1 MNTVLSTSASRL
13 LSRVPVIEGAHQCA
27 ASHAGGARAT
37 TRDLVI
43 CHFCPPSADT
53 LPPPLR
59 HRCPQG
65 IILCDEGGVAP
76 CHVKPLLSFG
86 WVVGGVDADTVS
98 IRMQARSVHRHVVR
112 PLLALHRHWVAKLY
126 AVELCVGDGVPEK
139 SGRGGVARSR
149 PNGTGAL
156 RPRMARRTPGSA
168 PPHCSGP
175 PRPT

>member
-13 LSRVPVIEGAHQCA
+13 LSSCVPVIEGAHQC

-65 IILCDEGGVAP
+65 IILCDEGGVALP
-76 CHVKPLLSFG
+76 REAV
-86 WVVGGVDADTVS
+86 VVVRVGGVDADTVS
-98 IRMQARSVHRHVVR
+98 IRRQARSVHRHVVR

-175 PRPT
+175 PCPT